1 MGENGGVVLSEI
13 VIYKWPQEMGTVL
26 ITPGAA
32 HAAIPAEANNWAV
45 QATFPAI
52 SCSIEGSTAND
63 IGKFLDT

>member
-1 MGENGGVVLSEI
+1 MGI
-13 VIYKWPQEMGTVL
+13 VL

-32 HAAIPAEANNWAV
+32 HAANWTV

-52 SCSIEGSTAND
+52 SRSIGGSTAND